1 MAEKQ
6 AKTRQAMDKWKR
18 KISYTIYAPEDFDNK
33 VLAETVAT
41 KPEQLIGRKISAGMR
56 DLTREVKKQFITVKF
71 QVNDVKGNKAYTTV
85 VGHSI
90 KEIYIKRLIRRRSS
104 KMQIV
109 GDYTTK
115 DGKKIKIKAVVISA
129 RKLTQKKKTGIRNIM
144 KDVITKY
151 AGGKDRDKIIG
162 ELVFGNLPGKIFNEV
177 KKVAAIK
184 RVEITK
190 SNIIKA

>member
-6 AKTRQAMDKWKR
+6 AKARQTMDKWKR
-18 KISYTIYAPEDFDNK
+18 KVNYTIFAPEDFDNK
-33 VLAETVAT
+33 ALAETVAT
-41 KPEQLIGRKISAGMR
+41 KPEQLIGRNISAGMR
-56 DLTREVKKQFITVKF
+56 DLTNEVKKQFITVKF
-71 QVNDVKGNKAYTTV
+71 KVTEVKGNKAYTTV

-104 KMQIV
+104 KMQVV
-109 GDYTTK
+109 GDYLTR
-115 DGKKIKIKAVVISA
+115 DAKKVKVKAVVISA
-129 RKLTQKKKTGIRNIM
+129 KKLAQKKKTGIRNIM
-144 KDVITKY
+144 KDIIAKY
-151 AGGKDRDKIIG
+151 VRGKDQDKIIG

-177 KKVAAIK
+177 KKIAAIK